1 MEQIEKFLYI
11 IVGGFMVLISFTII
25 YTNEANYNVY
35 YEKKMQDLGRAVTD
49 MLVPQ
54 EREYMSEHMKKNYYY
69 TTIEVESYLKMLE
82 YRKYKNDITKKQITS
97 IQIIDENNLSKVHIG
112 TDMLLSTVPDTTLKK
127 FVADNLEK
135 NTFYDMYIKNNKLII
150 KSI

>member
-1 MEQIEKFLYI
+1 
-11 IVGGFMVLISFTII
+11 
-25 YTNEANYNVY
+25 
-35 YEKKMQDLGRAVTD
+35 MQDLGRAVTD
-49 MLVPQ
+49 MLVTQ
-54 EREYMSEHMKKNYYY
+54 EREYMSEHMKKSYYY